1 MESFQKCIDKLLD
14 AVNMT
19 RHYLAFFLVGALSF
33 VLSLSRSTICVF
45 TSLNDYLSIWQSDY
59 LSICISVYL
68 SVYLSACLSTYLS
81 S

>member
-33 VLSLSRSTICVF
+33 VLSLSLEIDDLRV
-45 TSLNDYLSIWQSDY
+45 YLSI
-59 LSICISVYL
+59 
-68 SVYLSACLSTYLS
+68 
-81 S
+81 

>member
-33 VLSLSRSTICVF
+33 VLSLSRDRSTEIDD
-45 TSLNDYLSIWQSDY
+45 LR
-59 LSICISVYL
+59 VYL
-68 SVYLSACLSTYLS
+68 SK
-81 S
+81 

>member
-33 VLSLSRSTICVF
+33 VLSLSLSRDRSTEIDN
-45 TSLNDYLSIWQSDY
+45 LR
-59 LSICISVYL
+59 VYL
-68 SVYLSACLSTYLS
+68 SK
-81 S
+81 